1 MRIRHRCLLASLC
14 CVALISV
21 STANVARAGVI
32 GTDEYLRT
40 VDRAATIERI
50 DSVLAR
56 DDVRAELERYGVDP
70 LQASERVAA
79 LNDQEL
85 QQLATDLDN
94 LPAGGS
100 LLAVVGIV
108 FLVLLILELVGVI
121 DIFKKI

>member
-1 MRIRHRCLLASLC
+1 MRTRHRLCAALAS
-14 CVALISV
+14 VALLSCSIER
-21 STANVARAGVI
+21 AAFAGVI
-32 GTDEYLRT
+32 DSEQYLEAI
-40 VDRAATIERI
+40 DREATIARI

-56 DDVRAELERYGVDP
+56 DEVRAALEQRGVDP
-70 LQASERVAA
+70 AQARERVAA

-85 QQLATDLDN
+85 QALATNLDN

>member
-1 MRIRHRCLLASLC
+1 MRTRHRLCAALAS
-14 CVALISV
+14 VALV
-21 STANVARAGVI
+21 SMSIQNAALAGVI
-32 GTDEYLRT
+32 DSQEYLQT
-40 VDRAATIERI
+40 VDREATIARI

-56 DDVRAELERYGVDP
+56 DEVRAALEQRGVDP
-70 LQASERVAA
+70 AQARERVAA

-85 QQLATDLDN
+85 QALATNLDN

>member
-1 MRIRHRCLLASLC
+1 LLASLC

-50 DSVLAR
+50 DAVLAR
-56 DDVRAELERYGVDP
+56 DDVRAQLEHYGVDP
-70 LQASERVAA
+70 LQTSERVAA

-85 QQLATDLDN
+85 QQLATDLDD